1 MQGSVYRCRVVVT
14 LIISAC
20 VTIRGQCCMFARC
33 RKGSHLEH
41 LVCDPVG
48 LVTSEHAT
56 WSPTGFVFYTGGGLN
71 LWREGALQHPPRPI
85 AVWAQSTVSCHC
97 GGGEGDRKEQNN
109 VCLCWQKSPV
119 SQRFNS
125 WTDTG
130 SQLCWSDLTPPKFT
144 GSFPFLVI
152 INSKIS

>member
-1 MQGSVYRCRVVVT
+1 MSFQDVVQLRVVVT
-14 LIISAC
+14 LMIRAC
-20 VTIRGQCCMFARC
+20 ITIRGQCCILARC

-56 WSPTGFVFYTGGGLN
+56 WSPNRLCVLWGGGGEN
-71 LWREGALQHPPRPI
+71 LWREGTLQHPPRPI

-97 GGGEGDRKEQNN
+97 GGEGDRKKQKN

-119 SQRFNS
+119 SRRFNS
-125 WTDTG
+125 WTDTRWK
-130 SQLCWSDLTPPKFT
+130 SQVHSTVGVMPPR
-144 GSFPFLVI
+144 
-152 INSKIS
+152 